1 MWDMVLGLVY
11 ILLSVLILVLMARI
25 VLDFIQMFARS
36 WRPRGAALVV
46 ASVVYGT
53 TDKPLG
59 WVRRI
64 IPPLNLGGLRIDLS
78 FIVVFFVVSI
88 LQQIVWRVGVCLAL
102 GT

>member
-1 MWDMVLGLVY
+1 VGELIFGSLYV
-11 ILLSVLILVLMARI
+11 LLSIVILVLMSRI
-25 VLDFIQMFARS
+25 VLDFIQMFARR

-46 ASVVYGT
+46 ASVVYGS

-64 IPPLNLGGLRIDLS
+64 IPPLNLGGLRLDLS

-88 LQQIVWRVGVCLAL
+88 LQQIVWRIGIRLAF
-102 GT
+102 